1 MLDAYRAVKRVAKN
15 QVGYDQ
21 LMKEVHILKS
31 LNHPNIP
38 IIYDIEED
46 AEYSYIIEEYLEGES
61 LRAYRLHLSH
71 MDERS
76 VLGFTFQICDLILY
90 LHTLESSVLYLD
102 LKPDNILISKGKL
115 KLLDFGAAVYERQYA
130 DAGCYLATL
139 SYAAPERL
147 RNVADQRS
155 DIYSI
160 GCLLYVLVTG
170 ANYQPSYIARKWAGI
185 FIRNR
190 RIYKLMEQCLKT
202 EPSERFQ
209 SVEELMRKVEQLSSK
224 GKLYNKSA
232 VMSYRIGIAGSEPR
246 VGVSHTALALA
257 SYVNM
262 VYHNVAYV
270 EKNNTGFLKRFARAY
285 PGVKKKENYLMVN
298 GIWLLEQEVQGENH
312 FTITDYGV
320 LTMDNLQD
328 FLEQDYLVVV
338 VGGKPWEIEA
348 AKRIWNLLCDCEKV
362 LYIVNGVPES
372 AVWQEYRQVYPRKSI
387 MEPALQ
393 GILGKELRPKDR
405 KFLDS
410 VISYVVE
417 Q

>member
-61 LRAYRLHLSH
+61 LRAYRLRLSH

-160 GCLLYVLVTG
+160 GCLLYFLVTG